1 MISAADSSSYETSWS
16 LRGGDE
22 AQQHAGM
29 HVTLCARLAG
39 LGSRGVLGNTVVS
52 DSAAFCDRDVAL
64 GPRTMIVERGQE
76 RQLWSRKLQREKW
89 ENGGDDRDKSWA
101 VENWALAGLSGSAP
115 HRWNE
120 RCSRK
125 QPPTEGRARKRGP
138 GGCLYGEGGVIGAR
152 SDVIAGGDWPATTNV
167 QGTED
172 EGACEKRGPRR
183 APSCQI
189 DNVQAPIS
197 VQDGPRQDWA

>member
-1 MISAADSSSYETSWS
+1 MCWIG
-16 LRGGDE
+16 RI
-22 AQQHAGM
+22 
-29 HVTLCARLAG
+29 G
-39 LGSRGVLGNTVVS
+39 LTRGVLGNKVVS

-64 GPRTMIVERGQE
+64 GPRAMIFGKRPGTAALESKIAEEKVGKRRRRSGQE
-76 RQLWSRKLQREKW
+76 LGRRKLGL
-89 ENGGDDRDKSWA
+89 GGIEWVCTASM
-101 VENWALAGLSGSAP
+101 
-115 HRWNE
+115 E
-120 RCSRK
+120 RTL
-125 QPPTEGRARKRGP
+125 QAPTERRACKRGP

-152 SDVIAGGDWPATTNV
+152 SDVIAGGDWAATTNV
-167 QGTED
+167 QGTAD